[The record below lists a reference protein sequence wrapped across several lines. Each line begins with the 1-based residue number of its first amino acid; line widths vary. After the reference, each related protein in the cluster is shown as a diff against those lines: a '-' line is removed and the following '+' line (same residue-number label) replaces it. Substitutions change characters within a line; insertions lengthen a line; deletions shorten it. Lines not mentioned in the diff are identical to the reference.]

1 MKKKSIKVARVFI
14 KFIMTL
20 ILLISLG
27 GLGLSI
33 FNSISYNVEAAKYIY
48 FLIGV
53 FVIPFEFIFSRDFG
67 KIQQQDGNIVGL
79 IISMA
84 LIIISIV
91 TLVNSSK
98 MFDDRYSSMKRTLA
112 GTITNVITF
121 ITFAIFAFSAVIFT
135 INGEPII
142 NIFNTIGPE
151 FVKMLT
157 ISYGINLMYIINI
170 LIAYIG
176 MIMTLLVFVLFLA
189 SKVHKSNKIKVVNSI
204 YFYSKQ
210 FEEPVEASKAKDAQ
224 SEESTEQAPVHTES
238 PQARELLNKI
248 MQLDEL
254 KKAGKLTDVQ
264 YTRLR
269 QKAIKRYRG

>member
-1 MKKKSIKVARVFI
+1 MKKKSVKVARVFI

-27 GLGLSI
+27 SLGLCI

-48 FLIGV
+48 LLIGV
-53 FVIPFEFIFSRDFG
+53 FVIPFEFVLPIELGRL
-67 KIQQQDGNIVGL
+67 QQQDGIIVGL
-79 IISMA
+79 IISLA
-84 LIIISIV
+84 LLIISIV
-91 TLVNSSK
+91 TLINSSK

-121 ITFAIFAFSAVIFT
+121 ILFAVFTFSAVLFT
-135 INGEPII
+135 IDGSPIT
-142 NIFNTIGPE
+142 NTFNSIGPE

-157 ISYGINLMYIINI
+157 ISYGINLIYIIDI
-170 LIAYIG
+170 SLAYIG
-176 MIMTLLVFVLFLA
+176 MVMTFLVFVLFLA

-210 FEEPVEASKAKDAQ
+210 FEEPVEDTKTKDEQ
-224 SEESTEQAPVHTES
+224 TENSSEQVLSHTES

-264 YTRLR
+264 YTKLR